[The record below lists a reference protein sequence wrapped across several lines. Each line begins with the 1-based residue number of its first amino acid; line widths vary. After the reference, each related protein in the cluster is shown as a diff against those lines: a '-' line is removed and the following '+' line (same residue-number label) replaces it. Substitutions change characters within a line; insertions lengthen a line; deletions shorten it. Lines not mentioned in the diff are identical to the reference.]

1 MSAHRKVLMHWD
13 VRMVLAP
20 FERFFGFRRLCREM
34 GERMAVKLMKNAP
47 KSRTA
52 ARLALLGVC
61 LLFGSGS
68 IAAEY
73 RLASGDTI
81 EIFIAGT
88 TPPQQR
94 AVLGLDGTVSLPV
107 MGEIKAAGL
116 TLSELRAKVSA
127 EIPKKMIRQRTAEGR
142 ELIFTVLPEEVTVNI
157 VDYRPIYINGDVSRP
172 GEQPFRPGMTVRQA
186 LAVAGGYDTIRLRPD
201 SPLTQLVDSRS
212 EYETL
217 QVQYVQVMLQVK
229 RLKTELGRN
238 SDADDKEIDSVRVPE
253 TLLMQI
259 SAVENDRYASRT
271 GNLKKEKSY
280 MERRIAQ
287 SDTQIS
293 ILSEQQQKEKEAMQS
308 DLDDLKNLKELHER
322 GTVPITRVMDAKRA
336 SLVSASRHLQTM
348 AQLEQAR
355 REREEVV
362 RSLAKLEEARR
373 DELLQELQNATLQLS
388 SIRPRLAGLQ
398 QKLLAYTG
406 SVRSQSPLG
415 SSARPEISISRR
427 VNDRYERIVSGEN
440 TELLPGDVVEIALRI
455 D

>member
-1 MSAHRKVLMHWD
+1 
-13 VRMVLAP
+13 
-20 FERFFGFRRLCREM
+20 
-34 GERMAVKLMKNAP
+34 MAVKLMSNP
-47 KSRTA
+47 TKSPIVA
-52 ARLALLGVC
+52 VLALLGGI
-61 LLFGSGS
+61 LLCGSAS

-81 EIFIAGT
+81 EITITGT
-88 TPPQQR
+88 PQLQHK

-116 TLSELRAKVSA
+116 TLSELRAKINA
-127 EIPKKMIRQRTAEGR
+127 EIPKRMMRQRTAEGR
-142 ELIFTVLPEEVTVNI
+142 ELVFTLMPEEVTLNI
-157 VDYRPIYINGDVSRP
+157 VDYRPIYINGDVSKP
-172 GEQPFRPGMTVRQA
+172 GEQPFRPGMTVRQS
-186 LAVAGGYDTIRLRPD
+186 LAVAGGYDTIRSRPD

-229 RLKTELGRN
+229 RLKTELGET
-238 SDADDKEIDSVRVPE
+238 SDANDKEIDSVRIPE

-259 SAVENDRYASRT
+259 SAVENDRYSSRT

-280 MERRIAQ
+280 MERRISQ

-293 ILSEQQQKEKEAMQS
+293 ILSEQQQKEKEAMQT
-308 DLDDLKNLKELHER
+308 DLDDLKNLKELHDR
-322 GTVPITRVMDAKRA
+322 GTVPITRVMDARRA

-355 REREEVV
+355 KEREEAV
-362 RSLAKLEEARR
+362 RNLAKVEETRR
-373 DELLQELQNATLQLS
+373 DELLQELQTATLQLS

-427 VNDRYERIVSGEN
+427 VNDRYEKIVSGEN